1 MLEKFFKNITR
12 RTQSTPKTNL
22 SFIDIQSVTKRYGE
36 IVALSNV
43 NLQIQS
49 GEFLSLVGPSGAGK
63 STLVRLLIR
72 EELPS
77 AGHLYVAGRDITR
90 LSHQELP
97 FYRRKVGVVFQDFK
111 LLTHKTVKENISFA
125 LEVCDV
131 PPSEIKKRLPKML
144 KLVSLDQR
152 VDNYPGELS
161 GGEKQRVS
169 IARAMIHDPNIL
181 IADEPTGNLDPV
193 NTGEIANLLLKINTR
208 GTTVILATHNKTIVD
223 QLKKRVVTIKN
234 GEIIADQLTGK
245 YQI

>member
-1 MLEKFFKNITR
+1 MLRKFFKNLSKK
-12 RTQSTPKTNL
+12 TQTPPKSKV
-22 SFIDIQSVTKRYGE
+22 SFIDIQNTSKQYGE
-36 IVALSNV
+36 IVALSNI
-43 NLQIQS
+43 NLQIKS

-77 AGHLYVAGRDITR
+77 AGYIYVAERDITK
-90 LSHQELP
+90 LSRQELP

-111 LLTHKTVKENISFA
+111 LLRHKTVQENISFA

-131 PPSEIKKRLPKML
+131 PLSEIKIRLPEMM
-144 KLVSLDQR
+144 KLVSLDHR
-152 VDNYPGELS
+152 AGNYPDELS

-169 IARAMIHDPNIL
+169 IARSMIHDPKIL

-193 NTGEIANLLLKINTR
+193 STGEIVNLLLKFNSR
-208 GTTVILATHNKTIVD
+208 GTTIILATHNKTIVD
-223 QLKKRVVTIKN
+223 RLKKRVVTIKN
-234 GEIIADQLTGK
+234 GEIIADQLSGK

>member
-1 MLEKFFKNITR
+1 MLDKLFKNVSKKA
-12 RTQSTPKTNL
+12 QSAPKTK
-22 SFIDIQSVTKRYGE
+22 SFFIDIQNISMQYGK
-36 IVALSNV
+36 IVALSNI
-43 NLQIQS
+43 NLQIKS
-49 GEFLSLVGPSGAGK
+49 AEFLSLVGPSGAGK

-77 AGHLYVAGRDITR
+77 AGHLYVAERDITT
-90 LSHQELP
+90 LSRRELP

-111 LLTHKTVKENISFA
+111 LLRHKTVQENISFA

-131 PPSEIKKRLPKML
+131 PQSEIKIRLPKML
-144 KLVSLDQR
+144 KLVSLDHR
-152 VDNYPGELS
+152 VDNYPDELS

-169 IARAMIHDPNIL
+169 IARAMIHDPKIL

-193 NTGEIANLLLKINTR
+193 NTGEIANLLLKINSR